1 MTFAAFGGEPTL
13 ENGEDDML
21 KLLNAIA
28 IALLLPIGVP
38 VFAADKPAPGVAPMS
53 VNINTADAQTL
64 AAALDGVGA
73 SRAKAI
79 VEYRDSHGPFRSVD
93 DLAQVKGSVNAWS
106 MRTARTSPSS
116 SVAPRVGRAAPHN
129 SS

>member
-1 MTFAAFGGEPTL
+1 
-13 ENGEDDML
+13 ML

-28 IALLLPIGVP
+28 IATLLAIGGP
-38 VFAADKPAPGVAPMS
+38 AIAADKPAPLAPMS

-79 VEYRDSHGPFRSVD
+79 VEYRDAHGPFRSVD
-93 DLAQVKGSVNAWS
+93 DLAQVKGIGERVV
-106 MRTARTSPSS
+106 TANRNRIT
-116 SVAPRVGRAAPHN
+116 VK
-129 SS
+129 

>member
-1 MTFAAFGGEPTL
+1 
-13 ENGEDDML
+13 ML

-28 IALLLPIGVP
+28 IATLLAIGGP
-38 VFAADKPAPGVAPMS
+38 AIAADKPAPLAPMS

-79 VEYRDSHGPFRSVD
+79 VEYRDAHGPFRSVD
-93 DLAQVKGSVNAWS
+93 DLAQVKGIGERVVDAN
-106 MRTARTSPSS
+106 RTRLT
-116 SVAPRVGRAAPHN
+116 VK
-129 SS
+129 

>member
-1 MTFAAFGGEPTL
+1 
-13 ENGEDDML
+13 ML

-28 IALLLPIGVP
+28 IALLLAIGGP
-38 VFAADKPAPGVAPMS
+38 AFAADKPAPLAPMS

-79 VEYRDSHGPFRSVD
+79 VEYREAHGPFRSVD
-93 DLAQVKGSVNAWS
+93 DLAQVKGIGE
-106 MRTARTSPSS
+106 
-116 SVAPRVGRAAPHN
+116 RVVDANRAHLTVK
-129 SS
+129 

>member
-1 MTFAAFGGEPTL
+1 LTFAAFGGESTL

-21 KLLNAIA
+21 KLLNAIV

-38 VFAADKPAPGVAPMS
+38 VFAADKPAPAAVAPMS

-73 SRAKAI
+73 ARAKAI

-93 DLAQVKGSVNAWS
+93 DLAQVKGIGE
-106 MRTARTSPSS
+106 
-116 SVAPRVGRAAPHN
+116 RVVDANRGHITVK
-129 SS
+129 